1 MRGGSPAFAEA
12 TADKM
17 AGKARRRAPEARMVI
32 AYHAIR
38 TTYGTWLPNDPR
50 GSYSKAV
57 YNAELASLG

>member
-1 MRGGSPAFAEA
+1 
-12 TADKM
+12 M

-57 YNAELASLG
+57 YNAEPAALG